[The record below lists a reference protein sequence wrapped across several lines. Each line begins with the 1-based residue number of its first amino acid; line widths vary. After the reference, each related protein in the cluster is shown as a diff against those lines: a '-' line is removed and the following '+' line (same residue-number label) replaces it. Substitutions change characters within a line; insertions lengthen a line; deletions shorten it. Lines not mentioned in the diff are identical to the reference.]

1 MSRLVAAL
9 LLASSTFAQAQMPA
23 KPTTLAVPL
32 PTMTAANAPVPPVL
46 LNHIYIVLEPNTYN
60 AIVQSDFVKSTF
72 ANGGERTVTAT
83 TSWTGAYFFGQETY
97 LEFYNPEKNTDPHNK
112 VVGNSGVIFGIEQEG
127 GSAALQYAL
136 RRTDSA
142 FVATTATV
150 LFPRKIGASA
160 TNIKAPNTPE
170 KEVAWTYFTQPNY
183 QNQMQRRFKS
193 WTMEYH
199 PKYLQSAYTDSKP
212 AEHGITRRQYLMRQY
227 DSTKLVRNIT
237 AVCIALD
244 SVEKSRFI
252 RELKASNYAVRE
264 GKRETN
270 AVGNNC
276 TFRIIPATASKQGII
291 EVRMSL
297 NRSVPHQLYTFGEHS
312 TLMLDEQEAVWTF

>member
-1 MSRLVAAL
+1 MKTHLFTILLMATAVLLV
-9 LLASSTFAQAQMPA
+9 SGTVAQAQ
-23 KPTTLAVPL
+23 VPMKL
-32 PTMTAANAPVPPVL
+32 DSHGGTYAPLPPVL
-46 LNHIYIVLEPNTYN
+46 LNNVYIVLEANTYN
-60 AIVQSDFVKSTF
+60 AIINSDFIKSNF
-72 ANGGERTVTAT
+72 VGGGERTVTAN

-97 LEFYNPEKNTDPHNK
+97 IEFYNPEKNIDPHNK
-112 VVGNSGVIFGIEQEG
+112 VVSNSGVIFDIEQEG
-127 GSAALQYAL
+127 GSATLQYAL
-136 RRTDSA
+136 KRTDSA
-142 FVATTATV
+142 FAATTATV

-160 TNIKAPNTPE
+160 TNIKVPNTPE
-170 KEVAWTYFTQPNY
+170 KEVSWAYFTTSRY
-183 QNQMQRRFKS
+183 QNQTQRRFKS

-199 PKYLQSAYTDSKP
+199 PKYLQNAYPDGKP
-212 AEHGITRRQYLMRQY
+212 AENGITRRQYLARQY

-252 RELKASNYAVRE
+252 RELKASGYAVQE

-270 AVGNNC
+270 AMGNNC

-291 EVRMSL
+291 ELRMML
-297 NRSVPHQLYTFGEHS
+297 NRSIPHQLYTFGEHS